1 MSENLSY
8 SNQELWVVLKN
19 SFLSRNN
26 LSWHWGIHKIWYVNL
41 IMITGQTSAG
51 AVSLYNDYQLN
62 CINDLVYDL
71 LIKETLEDGQR
82 HI

>member
-1 MSENLSY
+1 
-8 SNQELWVVLKN
+8 
-19 SFLSRNN
+19 
-26 LSWHWGIHKIWYVNL
+26 
-41 IMITGQTSAG
+41 MITGQTSAG